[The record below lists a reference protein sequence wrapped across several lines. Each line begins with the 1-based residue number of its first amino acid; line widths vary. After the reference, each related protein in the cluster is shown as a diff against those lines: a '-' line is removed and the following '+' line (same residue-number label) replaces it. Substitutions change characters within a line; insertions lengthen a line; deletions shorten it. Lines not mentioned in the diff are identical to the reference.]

1 MTAENDKMG
10 TPQPPHEPSST
21 EANEPQEGTA
31 GISEGT
37 AAADSSR
44 HQGARSVES
53 SGVRRRTALA
63 GAFLGWGPVW
73 PLAPGHAG

>member
-31 GISEGT
+31 GMSEGS
-37 AAADSSR
+37 AVADS
-44 HQGARSVES
+44 
-53 SGVRRRTALA
+53 
-63 GAFLGWGPVW
+63 
-73 PLAPGHAG
+73 

>member
-37 AAADSSR
+37 AAADS
-44 HQGARSVES
+44 
-53 SGVRRRTALA
+53 
-63 GAFLGWGPVW
+63 
-73 PLAPGHAG
+73 

>member
-31 GISEGT
+31 GMKDWQLRTLNGIKTPGL
-37 AAADSSR
+37 R
-44 HQGARSVES
+44 NLQGCVAVQRSPVLSWGWAPVLPLGLARAV
-53 SGVRRRTALA
+53 
-63 GAFLGWGPVW
+63 
-73 PLAPGHAG
+73 